1 LTVGKATLTVTAN
14 NAASTYGQT
23 PTGFTASYS
32 GFVNGDTVAVLSGS
46 PSLITSATAS
56 SPAGTYAITAALGT
70 LSATNYSF
78 SFASGTLTV
87 GKATLTVT
95 ANNAASTYGQTPTGF
110 TASYSGFVNGDT
122 TAVLSGSPS
131 LTTTATAASPAGSYP
146 ITVALGT
153 LSATNYS
160 FSFASGTLTVG
171 KATLTVTVN
180 NAASTYGQT
189 PTGFTASYSGF
200 VNGDTAAVLSGSPS
214 LTTTA
219 TAS

>member
-1 LTVGKATLTVTAN
+1 ATASSPAGTYAITAALGTLSATNYSFSFASGTLTVGKATLTVTAN

-23 PTGFTASYS
+23 PGPFTASYS

-46 PSLITSATAS
+46 PSLTTSATAS

-78 SFASGTLTV
+78 SFSSGTLTV

-131 LTTTATAASPAGSYP
+131 LTTTATAASPAG
-146 ITVALGT
+146 
-153 LSATNYS
+153 
-160 FSFASGTLTVG
+160 
-171 KATLTVTVN
+171 
-180 NAASTYGQT
+180 TY
-189 PTGFTASYSGF
+189 AI
-200 VNGDTAAVLSGSPS
+200 
-214 LTTTA
+214 
-219 TAS
+219 